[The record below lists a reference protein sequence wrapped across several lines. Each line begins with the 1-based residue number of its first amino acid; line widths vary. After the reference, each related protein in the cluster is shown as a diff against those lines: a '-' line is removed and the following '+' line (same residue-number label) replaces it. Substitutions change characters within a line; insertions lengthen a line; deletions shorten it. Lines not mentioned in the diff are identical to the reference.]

1 MRTAQRGSIPIQGS
15 LPIEC
20 HQGLVELA
28 RCRSDLFSASSISR
42 RARNTLKPVSVDL
55 LDSGTG
61 GQWLRMLTAAVAVG
75 TIVRLRPGERISE
88 I

>member
-1 MRTAQRGSIPIQGS
+1 M
-15 LPIEC
+15 
-20 HQGLVELA
+20 
-28 RCRSDLFSASSISR
+28 
-42 RARNTLKPVSVDL
+42 KPVSVDL